1 MTKESEIG
9 YLFICY
15 IQKVLTNEKKNY
27 MRNVVKNRIDLM
39 SDENLLESI
48 EDKSFKFFEELTE
61 FKMEAFVVLFD
72 NVELINAIENLSY
85 DEKFIL
91 FERYIAGKK
100 DPSIAKEL
108 NITSQAVSKKR
119 KAIIKKLR
127 KSFYIK

>member
-1 MTKESEIG
+1 MTKEREIG

>member
-1 MTKESEIG
+1 MTKERERG

-39 SDENLLESI
+39 SNENLLESI

-100 DPSIAKEL
+100 I
-108 NITSQAVSKKR
+108 
-119 KAIIKKLR
+119 LR
-127 KSFYIK
+127 VLKS